1 VGRCDDTD
9 PGRGH
14 RRCCEAADGT
24 QRHLGRGRGALLE
37 PAVLAALASSE
48 SHGYDLARAIEQ
60 MTEGQVVP
68 DTGGLYRVLRRL
80 EEDGDVVSCW
90 EETAAGPQRRCYRLT
105 ESGRQLLGHWLGHLE
120 DRRRSLDTLIA
131 AVRGSSEQH

>member
-1 VGRCDDTD
+1 MGRCSGSDHGQ
-9 PGRGH
+9 GR

-24 QRHLGRGRGALLE
+24 RRHLGRGRGALLE

-48 SHGYDLARAIEQ
+48 SHGYDLVRAIEE
-60 MTEGQVVP
+60 MTGGEVVP

-90 EETAAGPQRRCYRLT
+90 EETGTGPQRRSYRLT
-105 ESGRQLLGHWLGHLE
+105 DTGRELLGHWLDHLE
-120 DRRRSLDTLIA
+120 ERRRVLDTLVT
-131 AVRGSSEQH
+131 AVRGAAG